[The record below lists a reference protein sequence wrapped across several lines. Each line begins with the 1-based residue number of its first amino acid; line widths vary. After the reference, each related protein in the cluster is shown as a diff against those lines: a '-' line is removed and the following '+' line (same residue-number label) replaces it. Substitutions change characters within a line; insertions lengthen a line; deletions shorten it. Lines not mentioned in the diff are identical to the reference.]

1 MTPGYAPSA
10 KKRHRKRKIA
20 APVGPLVGTQAD
32 STIRRAGDHRTG
44 GNPARGDRLAVFR
57 SIESN
62 YLPGWEEG
70 AGCPGCP
77 GGTRG

>member
-1 MTPGYAPSA
+1 MRQAPKSA
-10 KKRHRKRKIA
+10 TGSEIA
-20 APVGPLVGTQAD
+20 APVCLLVGTQAD
-32 STIRRAGDHRTG
+32 SAIRRAGDRRTG